1 MSYTVGHVARLAGIT
16 VRTLHH
22 YDDVGLLSPSERS
35 TSGYRRYVEADLD
48 QLAQILRYR
57 ELGYSLEQIRR
68 ALDTPQDAVEALR
81 RQRVLLEERMT
92 RLARMIRTID
102 RTIEAR
108 RSGDALTAEEL
119 LGLADCGAPSAPDG
133 R

>member
-35 TSGYRRYVEADLD
+35 TSGYRRYVDADLD

-57 ELGYSLEQIRR
+57 ELGYSLQEIRR
-68 ALDTPQDAVEALR
+68 ALEAPDDTIESLR
-81 RQRVLLEERMT
+81 RQRELLRARVD
-92 RLARMIRTID
+92 RLDRMIATID

-108 RSGDALTAEEL
+108 LSGEEL
-119 LGLADCGAPSAPDG
+119 TPEQLLGS